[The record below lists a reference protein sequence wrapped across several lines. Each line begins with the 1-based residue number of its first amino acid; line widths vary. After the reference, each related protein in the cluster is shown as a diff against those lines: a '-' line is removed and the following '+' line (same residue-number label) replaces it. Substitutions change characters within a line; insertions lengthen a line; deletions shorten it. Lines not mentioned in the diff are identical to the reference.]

1 MSTFKCNKKKH
12 ASDYFRVINS
22 ETKAYILGYLVA
34 SKLYNYLYSGASV
47 FLKRKESILNT
58 VLNAVDKRT
67 AQCRA

>member
-1 MSTFKCNKKKH
+1 MNTFKCNKKKH
-12 ASDYFRVINS
+12 VSDYFRI
-22 ETKAYILGYLVA
+22 ID
-34 SKLYNYLYSGASV
+34 SGAKV